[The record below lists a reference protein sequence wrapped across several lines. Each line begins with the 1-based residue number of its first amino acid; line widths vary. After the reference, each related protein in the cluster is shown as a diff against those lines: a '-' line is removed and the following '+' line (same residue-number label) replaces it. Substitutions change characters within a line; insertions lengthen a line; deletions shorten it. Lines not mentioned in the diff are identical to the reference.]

1 MPRCETSL
9 RELDLENDVILTGL
23 VSDSEL
29 CRLYNTCTV
38 FVMPSL
44 DEGFGLP
51 AVEATAC
58 GRAVIVS
65 RGTSLEEVTADAGI
79 LVDPQSVEQIGDA
92 IDRVFSDE
100 ELRCSL
106 GERALHQANEFSWD
120 RSARQLL
127 TVFEETCARS
137 AAGPARE

>member
-51 AVEATAC
+51 AIEAMSC
-58 GRAVIVS
+58 GRPVIVS
-65 RGTSLEEVTADAGI
+65 TGNSLEELVGGAG
-79 LVDPQSVEQIGDA
+79 LAVDPRNVDDLTAA
-92 IDRVFSDE
+92 IDRVFSSED
-100 ELRCSL
+100 LQRSL
-106 GERALHQANEFSWD
+106 GEKALRRAAEFSWD
-120 RSARQLL
+120 RAAHQLL
-127 TVFEETCARS
+127 AIFEQARS
-137 AAGPARE
+137 RR

>member
-1 MPRCETSL
+1 M
-9 RELDLENDVILTGL
+9 ILTGL
-23 VSDSEL
+23 VTDSEL

-51 AVEATAC
+51 AVEAMSC

-65 RGTSLEEVTADAGI
+65 RGNSLEELIADAGI
-79 LVDPQSVEQIGDA
+79 LVDPQSIEQIADA
-92 IDRVFSDE
+92 IDRVFADE
-100 ELRCSL
+100 RLRCSL
-106 GERALHQANEFSWD
+106 GERALRRAKEFSWD

-137 AAGPARE
+137 PGGPACE